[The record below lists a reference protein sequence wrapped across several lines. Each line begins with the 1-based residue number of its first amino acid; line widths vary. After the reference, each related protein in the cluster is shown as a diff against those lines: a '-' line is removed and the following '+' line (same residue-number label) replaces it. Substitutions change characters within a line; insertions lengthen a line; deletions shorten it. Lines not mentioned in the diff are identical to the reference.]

1 MSTLQWKIYIHT
13 HLKYISSS
21 SFSCGTL
28 CICKWLPQGITII
41 QTMPTMHFFWDNF
54 FDKMWYLFL
63 SKYLFCLYREFS
75 SGNLTNREKSK
86 QFYSDN
92 KDEKNRKK
100 HKWFSGYLDD
110 TFEQTG
116 SHSAQE
122 IYLDGLSEWSSSS
135 EKVESDNGYEISQH
149 HCKSLLYKQNG
160 IWDIFVSVTIK
171 IAEDAGW
178 KVKFVYFIH
187 HSHVTG
193 PESQSNCIISGMCGP
208 PSFHFLFIFPQ
219 MEPKS
224 VVHPVFL

>member
-1 MSTLQWKIYIHT
+1 MTTTRNNYYPNHAKKNEVFPVRKKI
-13 HLKYISSS
+13 L
-21 SFSCGTL
+21 G
-28 CICKWLPQGITII
+28 
-41 QTMPTMHFFWDNF
+41 TMHFFWANF
-54 FDKMWYLFL
+54 FDKMWYFFL

-122 IYLDGLSEWSSSS
+122 IHLDGLSEWSSSS

-149 HCKSLLYKQNG
+149 HCKSLL
-160 IWDIFVSVTIK
+160 
-171 IAEDAGW
+171 
-178 KVKFVYFIH
+178 
-187 HSHVTG
+187 
-193 PESQSNCIISGMCGP
+193 
-208 PSFHFLFIFPQ
+208 
-219 MEPKS
+219 
-224 VVHPVFL
+224 